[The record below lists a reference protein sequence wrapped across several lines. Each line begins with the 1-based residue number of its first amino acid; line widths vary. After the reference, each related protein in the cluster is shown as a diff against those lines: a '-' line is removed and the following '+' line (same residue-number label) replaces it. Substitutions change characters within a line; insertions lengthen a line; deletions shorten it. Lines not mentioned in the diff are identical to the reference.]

1 MEWVVWAGYYKT
13 ARQAPPGGNYRKI
26 RWLSYRKFR
35 YPLDE
40 MRHPAPESARRIA
53 VVQSSVNVRRLTP
66 GLAPFAGMGYDF
78 WIIDL
83 YRQPDLLLASLR
95 EWKPSAIITE
105 WLPGLTEALVALGC
119 PVVLVPSDAPVAGV
133 FSVDVDDVAIGR
145 LAAEHLISR
154 GYRNFAFVGRG
165 DAHYAKQRLEGFR
178 AVVGEVPV
186 YWEEFRDWRQYDEYW
201 RDPDEDMLGWLAAQV
216 TPLGIFTAHDPT
228 GRHVLEA
235 AAQAGLE
242 VPFAVGVIS
251 ANDDET
257 VCEMTRPALS
267 SIRMPWRSLA
277 AEVVRTLERIWSGTP
292 PASPVLVQPLEI
304 VARCSSSYEAVSDLL
319 VRRAMQYLVAQIA
332 TILSVEEWAAKVGIS
347 RRVLERRFQ
356 LSLGRS
362 PHAMIQHERVERAK
376 NLLTTTDL
384 PVSMIAEHCGFQ
396 SNERLT
402 VNFRA
407 AVGVPPA
414 TYRRDSRVK
423 SSLEIRPK

>member
-1 MEWVVWAGYYKT
+1 
-13 ARQAPPGGNYRKI
+13 
-26 RWLSYRKFR
+26 
-35 YPLDE
+35 
-40 MRHPAPESARRIA
+40 MRHPKSAPPSRIA

-83 YRQPDLLLASLR
+83 YRQPDLLLTSLR

-105 WLPGLTEALVALGC
+105 WLPGLTDGLLELGC
-119 PVVLVPSDAPVAGV
+119 PVILVPSDEPVTGA
-133 FSVDVDDVAIGR
+133 FSVDIDDIAIGR
-145 LAAEHLISR
+145 LAAGHLIAR
-154 GYRNFAFVGRG
+154 GYQNFAFVGRA
-165 DAHYAKQRLEGFR
+165 DAHYAKQRLAGFQ

-201 RDPDEDMLGWLAAQV
+201 RDPDEDMVGWLAALP

-235 AAQAGLE
+235 AAQAGME

-257 VCEMTRPALS
+257 VCEMARPALS
-267 SIRMPWRSLA
+267 SIRLPWRRLA
-277 AEVVRTLERIWSGTP
+277 AEVVQMIERICSGNP
-292 PASPVLVQPLEI
+292 PLSPVLVQPLEI
-304 VARCSSSYEAVSDLL
+304 IARGSSSYEAVGDPV
-319 VRRAMQYLVAQIA
+319 VRRAMQYLVEQIS
-332 TILSVEEWAAKVGIS
+332 TVVSVEEWASKIGVS
-347 RRVLERRFQ
+347 RRVLERRF
-356 LSLGRS
+356 LTSLDRS
-362 PHAMIQHERVERAK
+362 PHAMIQHERIERAK

-384 PVSMIAEHCGFQ
+384 PVAIIAERCGYQ

-407 AVGVPPA
+407 SLGVPPA
-414 TYRRDSRVK
+414 TYRRDSRAK
-423 SSLEIRPK
+423 SSSLTG